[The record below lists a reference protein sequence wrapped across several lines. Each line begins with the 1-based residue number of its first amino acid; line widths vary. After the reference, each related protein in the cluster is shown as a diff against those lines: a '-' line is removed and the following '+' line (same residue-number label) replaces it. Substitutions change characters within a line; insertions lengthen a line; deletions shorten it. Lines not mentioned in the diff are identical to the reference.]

1 MENINELE
9 LRIYNVL
16 KTMSE
21 FSDCADEVIFNHN
34 YEQDNILDSTAFI
47 TLVVNLEEE
56 FSVSIDDDDL
66 EIANLSTF
74 KSIVVL
80 IDKLCKGDIK

>member
-21 FSDCADEVIFNHN
+21 FSDCPDEVIFNHN

-80 IDKLCKGDIK
+80 IDKLYKGDIK